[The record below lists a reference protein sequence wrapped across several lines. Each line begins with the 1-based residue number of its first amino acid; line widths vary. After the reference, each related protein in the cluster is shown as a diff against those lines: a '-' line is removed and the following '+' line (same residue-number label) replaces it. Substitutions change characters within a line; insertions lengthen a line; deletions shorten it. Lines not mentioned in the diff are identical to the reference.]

1 MQNIDQTS
9 LTEALREA
17 AGIGHRDELAQ
28 DMLPYNGGEA
38 LAEARGALRTPP
50 PGTTSPP
57 DKTLRPPPSCP
68 THPVRVVASF
78 ESEVVFP
85 VGTESCV
92 SANQIETKIS
102 RRNSTTHTDNT
113 ATDADTHDHTPT
125 DDTAAATELGR
136 PPPTETPPLPPETPP
151 ALPQPPPEEAAATPH
166 RPPPAPV
173 TATHGGGG
181 GADPPPTPDIHTPAL
196 RPAARRDPPM
206 SPTAAGSDPP
216 LPAKPHRAAP
226 RRLWGDYSEDDD
238 GDGADPHAHDA
249 APDAPARPAVKASPA
264 PAQRT
269 PPRRKRRARPHGRAR
284 PAVAH

>member
-1 MQNIDQTS
+1 MLKLGVRSARRRLARRPPQTKPF
-9 LTEALREA
+9 
-17 AGIGHRDELAQ
+17 G
-28 DMLPYNGGEA
+28 
-38 LAEARGALRTPP
+38 
-50 PGTTSPP
+50 
-57 DKTLRPPPSCP
+57 LRPAAQLTRLGLWRRSSRRSCS
-68 THPVRVVASF
+68 R
-78 ESEVVFP
+78 P

-206 SPTAAGSDPP
+206 SPTAAGSAPP
-216 LPAKPHRAAP
+216 PPAKPHRAAP
-226 RRLWGDYSEDDD
+226 RRLWGD
-238 GDGADPHAHDA
+238 
-249 APDAPARPAVKASPA
+249 
-264 PAQRT
+264 
-269 PPRRKRRARPHGRAR
+269 
-284 PAVAH
+284 

>member
-1 MQNIDQTS
+1 M
-9 LTEALREA
+9 
-17 AGIGHRDELAQ
+17 
-28 DMLPYNGGEA
+28 
-38 LAEARGALRTPP
+38 
-50 PGTTSPP
+50 
-57 DKTLRPPPSCP
+57 
-68 THPVRVVASF
+68 
-78 ESEVVFP
+78 
-85 VGTESCV
+85 

-249 APDAPARPAVKASPA
+249 ASDAPARPAVKASPV